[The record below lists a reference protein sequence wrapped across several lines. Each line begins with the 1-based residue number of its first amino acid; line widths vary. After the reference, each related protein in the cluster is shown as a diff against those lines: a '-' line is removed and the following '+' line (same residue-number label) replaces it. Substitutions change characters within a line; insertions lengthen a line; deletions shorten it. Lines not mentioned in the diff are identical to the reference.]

1 MSKLKR
7 DLQALL
13 SVLLWISLSAHDAIG
28 ADLPTSAG
36 ETDRLVVEQTK
47 VADQY
52 ERFKKNITDL
62 ADFLRETDPER
73 ADVLEK
79 AVSQMN
85 QGNALERFNQ
95 VVALLGQDSILISD
109 VDEILSNQGAVE
121 TELQALLTLLLTEN
135 RQSQSQS
142 EKQKIARFIK
152 EIGRMIRMQKGIQAE
167 TERMARLE
175 SLVPRQGK
183 LAAQAESLAKKMQQA
198 DKRAKATTPPEGS
211 SQSPPESEGEKRDD
225 KESSGSKDGDS
236 AGEKESENKQEESK
250 QPGNKQSGKQS
261 SKQGEEDSAKLG
273 TQPES
278 QAEPSPQQAVEQ
290 ARKQMRSAIEDLK
303 QAKKEKAKDKQFAAI
318 AALEKAKAELEKI
331 LRQLREEEIE
341 RVLALLEARF
351 RKILRLQKRVY
362 DETVALDQTVV
373 GARDRSFE
381 MDANR
386 LSEKQSKIV
395 GLVDATLVLFRN
407 EGSAVA
413 LPEASLQL
421 REDMELVM
429 VRLDRADTGPLT
441 QQIMEDI
448 IESLEEIIGAIEK
461 SQQDQAQRKKA
472 EAANQSQA
480 GNTDPPLV
488 DMLAELKM
496 IRSLQWRVNR
506 RTARYQEV
514 VLTGRSSRADL
525 LPELKKLADRQRR
538 IEKIAR
544 DIVLENNR

>member
-1 MSKLKR
+1 MCKEQIYFRLLLRVVILLIVPHVLFADSPTTEE
-7 DLQALL
+7 QA
-13 SVLLWISLSAHDAIG
+13 
-28 ADLPTSAG
+28 
-36 ETDRLVVEQTK
+36 DRLIVEQTK

-79 AVSQMN
+79 AVEQMN
-85 QGNALERFNQ
+85 RGDAVERFTQ
-95 VVALLGQDSILISD
+95 VVELLGQDAILISD
-109 VDEILSNQGAVE
+109 VDEILSSQNALE
-121 TELQALLTLLLTEN
+121 TELQSLLALLLTEN

-142 EKQKIARFIK
+142 EKQKIARYLK
-152 EIGRMIRMQKGIQAE
+152 EIGRLIRMQKAVQAE
-167 TERMARLE
+167 TERVGRTE
-175 SLVPRQGK
+175 DLVPRQAK
-183 LAAQAESLAKKMQQA
+183 LEKQAKSLAEKMQAGQQA
-198 DKRAKATTPPEGS
+198 KDPSAGKKK
-211 SQSPPESEGEKRDD
+211 PESST
-225 KESSGSKDGDS
+225 ES
-236 AGEKESENKQEESK
+236 ESENPPDDPASGDEKS
-250 QPGNKQSGKQS
+250 KQSGKKQS
-261 SKQGEEDSAKLG
+261 GKKQSDKKQSGKPSSSDARDAG
-273 TQPES
+273 APPEK
-278 QAEPSPQQAVEQ
+278 PSPQQAIEQ
-290 ARKQMRSAIEDLK
+290 ARKQMRAAIEDLQ
-303 QAKKEKAKDKQFAAI
+303 QAQKENAKEKQSAAI
-318 AALEKAKAELEKI
+318 TALEKAKAELAKI

-362 DETVALDQTVV
+362 EETVTLDQTLEKE
-373 GARDRSFE
+373 RDRSFE
-381 MDANR
+381 IEASR

-395 GLVDATLVLFRN
+395 GLVDATLVLFKN

-429 VRLDRADTGPLT
+429 VRLDRADTGTLT

-448 IESLEEIIGAIEK
+448 LESLEEIIGAIEQ
-461 SQQDQAQRKKA
+461 SQQDQEQRKKA
-472 EAANQSQA
+472 EASGQGQV
-480 GNTDPPLV
+480 GNSDPPLV

-496 IRSLQWRVNR
+496 IRSLQSRVNR

-514 VLTGRSSRADL
+514 VLTGRSSRENL
-525 LPELKKLADRQRR
+525 LPELKKLSMRQAR

>member
-1 MSKLKR
+1 MRGDQESWSMCKEQTYFRLLLR
-7 DLQALL
+7 IVILLIVPHALFADSPTAEEQA
-13 SVLLWISLSAHDAIG
+13 
-28 ADLPTSAG
+28 
-36 ETDRLVVEQTK
+36 DRLIVEQTK

-73 ADVLEK
+73 AEVLEK
-79 AVSQMN
+79 AVEQMN
-85 QGNALERFNQ
+85 RGDAVERFTQ
-95 VVALLGQDSILISD
+95 VVELLGQDAILISD
-109 VDEILSNQGAVE
+109 VDEILSSQTALE
-121 TELQALLTLLLTEN
+121 TELQALLALLLTEN

-142 EKQKIARFIK
+142 EKQKITRYLK
-152 EIGRMIRMQKGIQAE
+152 EIGRLIRMQKAVQAE
-167 TERMARLE
+167 TERVGRTE
-175 SLVPRQGK
+175 DLVPRQTK
-183 LAAQAESLAKKMQQA
+183 LEKQAKSLAEKMQAGQQTKDPSAGKKNLESSPESESENPPDDPASGDENSKQA
-198 DKRAKATTPPEGS
+198 DKK
-211 SQSPPESEGEKRDD
+211 Q
-225 KESSGSKDGDS
+225 
-236 AGEKESENKQEESK
+236 AGK
-250 QPGNKQSGKQS
+250 KQSGKPS
-261 SKQGEEDSAKLG
+261 SSDAKDAG
-273 TQPES
+273 APPEK
-278 QAEPSPQQAVEQ
+278 PSPQQAIEQ
-290 ARKQMRSAIEDLK
+290 AREQMRAAIEDLQ
-303 QAKKEKAKDKQFAAI
+303 QARKENAKEKQYAAI
-318 AALEKAKAELEKI
+318 AALEKAKAELAKI

-362 DETVALDQTVV
+362 EETITLDQTPEKE
-373 GARDRSFE
+373 RDRSFE
-381 MDANR
+381 IEASR

-395 GLVDATLVLFRN
+395 GLVDATLVLFKN

-429 VRLDRADTGPLT
+429 VRLDRADTGTLT

-448 IESLEEIIGAIEK
+448 LESLEEIIGAIEQ
-461 SQQDQAQRKKA
+461 SQQDQEQRKKA
-472 EAANQSQA
+472 EASGQGQA
-480 GNTDPPLV
+480 GNSDPPLV

-514 VLTGRSSRADL
+514 VLTGRSSRENL
-525 LPELKKLADRQRR
+525 LPELKKLSMRQAR

>member
-7 DLQALL
+7 GPHALL
-13 SVLLWISLSAHDAIG
+13 SVLLWTSLAANCAIG
-28 ADLPTSAG
+28 ADVPTAEG

-62 ADFLRETDPER
+62 ADFLRETDPDR
-73 ADVLEK
+73 AEVLEK

-95 VVALLGQDSILISD
+95 VVALLGQDAILISD

-142 EKQKIARFIK
+142 EKQKIARYLK

-167 TERMARLE
+167 TERMARVE

-183 LAAQAESLAKKMQQA
+183 LAAQAESLAKKMQPSDKQSKDVSAKEESPQA
-198 DKRAKATTPPEGS
+198 S
-211 SQSPPESEGEKRDD
+211 PESESKKPDD
-225 KESSGSKDGDS
+225 KESSGSKDGS
-236 AGEKESENKQEESK
+236 PAGDKQSENKQDENKPS
-250 QPGNKQSGKQS
+250 GNKQSGKPS
-261 SKQGEEDSAKLG
+261 GEQDKEDSAKAES
-273 TQPES
+273 QPES
-278 QAEPSPQQAVEQ
+278 QADSSPQQAVEQ
-290 ARKQMRSAIEDLK
+290 ARKQMRAAIEDLK

-373 GARDRSFE
+373 EARDRSFE

-472 EAANQSQA
+472 QAANQSQA
-480 GNTDPPLV
+480 GNSDPPLV

-525 LPELKKLADRQRR
+525 LPELKKLADRQQR